1 MDLNLY
7 KSLEGDFATLNE
19 ITVDDAEIIYKWRT
33 GISGR
38 YLNQPVGYSIS
49 FQKEWIENRPN
60 NEINYIISSRKS
72 GVKVGM
78 ISIVGISE
86 QNRNAEVGRLLL
98 APEYLTKSNP
108 YGLES
113 IKICY
118 DLVINKWKFNKIY
131 GNILSENT
139 KMLKLHKFLG
149 MSEEGLLKEQTLID
163 GKFYDLFLVAIFRDA
178 LNDSYIPKVNLLLK
192 SFK

>member
-1 MDLNLY
+1 M
-7 KSLEGDFATLNE
+7 
-19 ITVDDAEIIYKWRT
+19 
-33 GISGR
+33 
-38 YLNQPVGYSIS
+38 
-49 FQKEWIENRPN
+49 
-60 NEINYIISSRKS
+60 
-72 GVKVGM
+72 
-78 ISIVGISE
+78 
-86 QNRNAEVGRLLL
+86 
-98 APEYLTKSNP
+98 
-108 YGLES
+108 
-113 IKICY
+113 
-118 DLVINKWKFNKIY
+118 INKWKFNKIY